1 MRIRMI
7 RNSRGNGQSLAE
19 GQELQ
24 VGADIPESDAKILLV
39 HHRAVVCAE
48 VPSEPSMPPVVGDD
62 PLLKG
67 EKRKK
72 AN

>member
-7 RNSRGNGQSLAE
+7 RNSRGSGRSLAE

-24 VGADIPESDAKILLV
+24 VGAEIPESDAKILLV
-39 HHRAVVCAE
+39 HHRAVVCPE
-48 VPSEPSMPPVVGDD
+48 LSSDPSMPPVAGDD
-62 PLLKG
+62 PHLKG